1 MKGDGER
8 TKNEGEETKGD
19 GEEKESGRKA
29 LDTA

>member
-8 TKNEGEETKGD
+8 TKNGEETKGD

>member
-1 MKGDGER
+1 MKGDGEG